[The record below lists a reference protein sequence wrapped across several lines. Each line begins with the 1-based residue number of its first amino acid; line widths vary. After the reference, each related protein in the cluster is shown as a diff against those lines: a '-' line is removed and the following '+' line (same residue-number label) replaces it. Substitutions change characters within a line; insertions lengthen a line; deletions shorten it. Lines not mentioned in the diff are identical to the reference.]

1 MLVCVRLCK
10 RETEGEEKV
19 GNSVNKIGQSRVARQ
34 CTKIKEEAD
43 SVC

>member
-19 GNSVNKIGQSRVARQ
+19 GNSVNEIGQSRVARQ
-34 CTKIKEEAD
+34 CTENKQEVVI
-43 SVC
+43 VC